1 MHGKLRIGQSGTAGD
16 RESMENL
23 GLVKVE
29 QLATENPRKV
39 RIGQSGIAG
48 DRESM
53 GKLGLVKVEQLATE
67 NAWKT

>member
-1 MHGKLRIGQSGTAGD
+1 
-16 RESMENL
+16 MEHL

-29 QLATENPRKV
+29 QLGTENPWKV

>member
-1 MHGKLRIGQSGTAGD
+1 MG
-16 RESMENL
+16 NL

-29 QLATENPRKV
+29 QLATENPWKV

-53 GKLGLVKVEQLATE
+53 GKLGLVKSGTAGDRECMENLGLVKVEQLETE
-67 NAWKT
+67 NPWES

>member
-1 MHGKLRIGQSGTAGD
+1 MG
-16 RESMENL
+16 NL

-29 QLATENPRKV
+29 QLATENPWKV

-53 GKLGLVKVEQLATE
+53 GNLGLVKVEQLETE
-67 NAWKT
+67 NPWET